1 MDDRYKMVESLRE
14 AGFTKQQAE
23 LILKI
28 VQDAMNA
35 SRVTA
40 TELVRSQLQLRVVA
54 TTKSGSKELM

>member
-1 MDDRYKMVESLRE
+1 MDGRYKMVESLRE

-40 TELVRSQLQLRVVA
+40 TELVRCSCCIVCSLQHA
-54 TTKSGSKELM
+54 HGNGG